1 MSRIP
6 EKVESILF
14 TYPKIFNYYIIVSI
28 NQYPTLL
35 HRITQGWIVYEK
47 KIYIYISVSSIHSR
61 LAARFR
67 LRNDIGFPRFL
78 SLLLPDYFLRVTVP
92 WPWVTARWWISLPPR
107 VCESSRDSVDS
118 VTLNGRVGI
127 LGPRFCWASNMW
139 LVRTLFA
146 PLASFCRWV
155 LSKEY
160 LWVNVFHHRWNCGF
174 GYCIVCVSRQ
184 RFKGF

>member
-107 VCESSRDSVDS
+107 VCESSRDSFGGFCNVEWA
-118 VTLNGRVGI
+118 GRYS
-127 LGPRFCWASNMW
+127 WAAVLLSEQHVACTNTF
-139 LVRTLFA
+139 RA
-146 PLASFCRWV
+146 PCFL
-155 LSKEY
+155 L
-160 LWVNVFHHRWNCGF
+160 
-174 GYCIVCVSRQ
+174 
-184 RFKGF
+184 